1 MLEALVA
8 VGLAGNVVQFVQFAS
23 TLVLEAEKIRKN
35 GSPSSLPALRKLTKE
50 LMAQAA
56 VIIKSLKSS
65 NATLEPD
72 NQVSPLYQARCF
84 GSCITD
90 TNQNL
95 LNTAVDCEQAGSQ
108 FQVYLNSLGA
118 KPASSNPLRYAK
130 ASIKFRWAHNKI
142 KNFVHRLDRFRNSLM
157 LATVLALRSSSTGV
171 HKDVFGH
178 LKALQDGGQVL
189 LTDNLNILSTLQTLV
204 DLVQDQFSPS
214 LKEL

>member
-84 GSCITD
+84 GSWITD

-95 LNTAVDCEQAGSQ
+95 LNTAVDCEQAG
-108 FQVYLNSLGA
+108 
-118 KPASSNPLRYAK
+118 
-130 ASIKFRWAHNKI
+130 
-142 KNFVHRLDRFRNSLM
+142 
-157 LATVLALRSSSTGV
+157 
-171 HKDVFGH
+171 
-178 LKALQDGGQVL
+178 
-189 LTDNLNILSTLQTLV
+189 
-204 DLVQDQFSPS
+204 
-214 LKEL
+214 